1 MTVSDARE
9 YLAREYGFSVTDINA
24 GFESAY
30 ETHGM
35 HEHGLHDTVK
45 TLGERPRVIAFSENA
60 DCEKAILD
68 TIEETRKDGV
78 SYNAI
83 IAPLP
88 DKLDTIQKDAVRMAL
103 SNPISIITGG
113 PGTGKTTICEAIA
126 NQLELVIGSAV
137 AARAARNLFER
148 TGIQSMTVAKFL
160 SEASKDNIGYYDALI
175 IDEASMISSQ
185 YMRRILQAVRS
196 AGIERVVFVGDCD
209 QLPPVSWGAPFA
221 DLIEGDALPITTLRK
236 IYRTKE
242 GGGIARLSADI
253 RDGKYT
259 HENATRAVYDNV
271 RFIETLG
278 DTDMAQE
285 AVREYLRLVDRG
297 IAFNDIGLLT
307 PYSDPK
313 FPIGSA
319 SLNMEIRKALGKPAE
334 RATVGDMVIGT
345 KNQYNG
351 RFVLNGSRGIVIE
364 TSEGLTIQFDCDDEP
379 TFYTEKELDGD
390 ALPDGVA
397 WGYASSI
404 HKSQG
409 GEFPHVISIV
419 ARRMARMFGKPALY
433 TAFSR
438 AKDTLTIVGE
448 IAAIP
453 TIAAHTGQKRVTA
466 LSAMLQKPVTVQA
479 VNSEFATRMARLRLL
494 ARLQEMKAEAGM
506 VVESSDYDMA
516 VMQDRG

>member
-1 MTVSDARE
+1 
-9 YLAREYGFSVTDINA
+9 
-24 GFESAY
+24 
-30 ETHGM
+30 
-35 HEHGLHDTVK
+35 
-45 TLGERPRVIAFSENA
+45 
-60 DCEKAILD
+60 
-68 TIEETRKDGV
+68 
-78 SYNAI
+78 
-83 IAPLP
+83 
-88 DKLDTIQKDAVRMAL
+88 
-103 SNPISIITGG
+103 
-113 PGTGKTTICEAIA
+113 
-126 NQLELVIGSAV
+126 
-137 AARAARNLFER
+137 
-148 TGIQSMTVAKFL
+148 
-160 SEASKDNIGYYDALI
+160 
-175 IDEASMISSQ
+175 
-185 YMRRILQAVRS
+185 
-196 AGIERVVFVGDCD
+196 
-209 QLPPVSWGAPFA
+209 
-221 DLIEGDALPITTLRK
+221 LPITTLRK

-259 HENATRAVYDNV
+259 HENAERAAYDNV

-278 DTDMAQE
+278 DTAIAKE
-285 AVREYLRLVDRG
+285 AVREYLRLVDRR

-319 SLNMEIRKALGKPAE
+319 ALNMEIRRALGRPAA
-334 RATVGDMVIGT
+334 RAVIGDMVIGT

-351 RFVLNGSRGIVIE
+351 RFVLNGSRGIVID
-364 TSEGLTIQFDCDDEP
+364 TSEGLSIQFDCDDEP
-379 TFYTEKELDGD
+379 EFYSNKELDGD

-409 GEFPHVISIV
+409 GEFPHVVSIV

-466 LSAMLQKPVTVQA
+466 LSAMLQKPIVEQSTTNGELA
-479 VNSEFATRMARLRLL
+479 ARMARLRVL
-494 ARLQEMKAEAGM
+494 ARLQEMKADPVATSWDGM
-506 VVESSDYDMA
+506 VVEISEDDMA
-516 VMQDRG
+516 VIEDRG